1 MPLDGF
7 DIDYASIILNS
18 STYDYMMELR
28 TFAYLQRLRKHTGIF
43 ALRWYGYPVCRW
55 RPDQGEHVENDMNI
69 CWNCVRLQCQLTI
82 ENVMRA

>member
-1 MPLDGF
+1 MPLDDF

-43 ALRWYGYPVCRW
+43 ALR
-55 RPDQGEHVENDMNI
+55 
-69 CWNCVRLQCQLTI
+69 
-82 ENVMRA
+82 